1 MAADIPR
8 RTLVVANRTAGT
20 RLLLE
25 EVARRARE
33 RPTRFT
39 LLVPRAPRSR
49 RGALSDEWTLERA
62 LVLLERAARA
72 PVEGYLATGEDPF
85 DSVRRALG
93 GGGFDDVIISTLST
107 RRSEWLRRD
116 LPRRVRRLGVPMTV
130 ITAAEDAEAEP
141 TAAIV
146 GSGIGSR

>member
-1 MAADIPR
+1 MAADSTR

-20 RLLLE
+20 PHLLE
-25 EVARRARE
+25 EVGRRARE

-39 LLVPRAPRSR
+39 LLVPRLPRGLR
-49 RGALSDEWTLERA
+49 DGPEPDWTLERA
-62 LVLLERAARA
+62 VVLLERAARA

-93 GGGFDDVIISTLST
+93 RGTFDDVIISTLST
-107 RRSEWLRRD
+107 RASEWLRRD
-116 LPRRVRRLGVPMTV
+116 LPRRVGRLGVPLTV
-130 ITAAEDAEAEP
+130 VTASDDEDPDA

-146 GSGIGSR
+146 GSGISTR